1 MTVAAEVAQAD
12 GALAD
17 VVSAVEAGSEHI
29 YLVWP
34 RDVFGNT
41 VRVEPEE
48 LPPQPASTLAPSGAK
63 CQATAAHAG
72 GDVDPSSML
81 RLGPMAALL
90 AGLCCGVMLSRAAAS
105 RCGRG
110 LRARDEYGV
119 VQPHVDGD
127 GELVALEPSARSL

>member
-1 MTVAAEVAQAD
+1 M
-12 GALAD
+12 
-17 VVSAVEAGSEHI
+17 
-29 YLVWP
+29 
-34 RDVFGNT
+34 
-41 VRVEPEE
+41 
-48 LPPQPASTLAPSGAK
+48 LAPSGAK
-63 CQATAAHAG
+63 CEATAAHAG

-90 AGLCCGVMLSRAAAS
+90 AAGLCCGVMLSRAAAS

-110 LRARDEYGV
+110 QRARDEYGE